1 MIEKTLSYINKHSLI
16 KPNTTIV
23 VGLSGGPDSVCL
35 LQVLKQ
41 LQPKLNL
48 TLIAAHLDHEWRND
62 SSQDAL
68 FCKQYAESLGI
79 EFIQSKVSQID
90 NQKKY
95 NGSHEEQ
102 GRLLRRIFFKSV
114 ADQYKA
120 DSIALGH
127 HQDDQQETFLLR
139 LIRGASIAGLAGMK
153 PQDKEYIRPLLGL
166 YKKDIHEYLE
176 RNNLT
181 YVHDSTNESDTFLRN
196 ALRLKVLPAL
206 KTCDSRFNKNFE
218 KTHAHIQE
226 TDAFIARLV
235 QKIFQDLARTED
247 GEIWIDI
254 EKLLAADTFLHHS
267 LLLTWLC
274 AAQVSFTPS
283 TGFFEEIIR
292 FLKNSGSQHQPEKN
306 WKIVK
311 KVGVATIKKL
321 LTNTI

>member
-1 MIEKTLSYINKHSLI
+1 MIGKILSYINKHALI
-16 KPNTTIV
+16 KPNATIV

-35 LQVLKQ
+35 LHALKK
-41 LQPKLNL
+41 LQPKFNL
-48 TLIAAHLDHEWRND
+48 ILIAAHLDHEWRVNSAD
-62 SSQDAL
+62 DVL
-68 FCKQYAESLGI
+68 FCKEFAQSLGI
-79 EFIQSKVSQID
+79 EFTQSKASQID
-90 NQKKY
+90 TQKKY
-95 NGSHEEQ
+95 NGSQEEQ
-102 GRLLRRIFFKSV
+102 GRLLRRAFFKSV

-176 RNNLT
+176 SNNLT
-181 YVHDSTNESDTFLRN
+181 YMHDSTNESDAFLRN

-206 KTCDSRFNKNFE
+206 KLCDRRFDKNFE
-218 KTHAHIQE
+218 KTHAHVQE

-235 QKIFQDLARTED
+235 QKVFEDLAKTKD

-254 EKLLAADTFLHHS
+254 QKLLATDPFLHHS

-274 AAQVSFTPS
+274 AAQVPFTPS

-292 FLKNSGSQHQPEKN
+292 FLKNSGSQHQPEKT

-311 KVGVATIKKL
+311 KVGVAAIKKL